1 MTIALGSWDVVR
13 LVEAGRFQKVP
24 PPKSLFLSLFVVVGE
39 VKVRVCLRDWP
50 SMWCSVRGGVP
61 DCRSVGLASTILPKM
76 GKIPMYETLSVH
88 ESLISVRK
96 AHEGLIKVFCLKLIG
111 PFAC

>member
-13 LVEAGRFQKVP
+13 LVKAGRFQKVP

-50 SMWCSVRGGVP
+50 SIWCSVRGG
-61 DCRSVGLASTILPKM
+61 GT
-76 GKIPMYETLSVH
+76 GLSVCWPCVDDPTEDG
-88 ESLISVRK
+88 ESPDVRDAFGTREFNFCPK
-96 AHEGLIKVFCLKLIG
+96 GARGFDKGFCLKLIG